1 MVIKPIY
8 EPDLAAPYP
17 PDYDTPPHQ
26 GSQDSQY
33 RNAPQSPSFPPR
45 EPMIMGFPPSDSTY
59 VFRQPAPAPVPSPYL
74 YSGQSAAQQ
83 YPQQPTYADPPRPEP
98 ASYSPQPPQSPQPQ
112 YPSSQP
118 PQSPQPQYTTPQ
130 PAFSPPAEPLYPA
143 QPVPPAPPPYSTY
156 GDVKQKY
163 PSSADPA
170 PGAIPELASD
180 DAERGLMGAMLG
192 GATGAFAG
200 HKVNHGFLGALGGA
214 YAGHK
219 LEDALKDQK
228 KHNSRPSSS
237 NSQQQAPMMM
247 IPPQPMSSG
256 PSPSPSP
263 KPEPSRFGNFSHSS
277 SRISLD
283 RDYDLIA
290 ECRTIRGHQKL
301 SSISLNHCL
310 TNMDGH
316 FKWAGKDPGNFGAS
330 ARNVRLADEGR
341 VLEADL
347 RAKDGTWRLDR
358 IHLDERITNI
368 DGDLQL
374 KN

>member
-1 MVIKPIY
+1 
-8 EPDLAAPYP
+8 
-17 PDYDTPPHQ
+17 
-26 GSQDSQY
+26 
-33 RNAPQSPSFPPR
+33 
-45 EPMIMGFPPSDSTY
+45 
-59 VFRQPAPAPVPSPYL
+59 
-74 YSGQSAAQQ
+74 
-83 YPQQPTYADPPRPEP
+83 
-98 ASYSPQPPQSPQPQ
+98 
-112 YPSSQP
+112 
-118 PQSPQPQYTTPQ
+118 
-130 PAFSPPAEPLYPA
+130 
-143 QPVPPAPPPYSTY
+143 
-156 GDVKQKY
+156 
-163 PSSADPA
+163 
-170 PGAIPELASD
+170 
-180 DAERGLMGAMLG
+180 MGAVLG

-200 HKVNHGFLGALGGA
+200 HKVNHGFLGAVGGA

-219 LEDALKDQK
+219 LEDALKDKK

-237 NSQQQAPMMM
+237 SSQQQELPPMM
-247 IPPQPMSSG
+247 IVPPQPIYDRVDTPTSASA
-256 PSPSPSP
+256 PSPSP

-301 SSISLNHCL
+301 SSISLNQCL

-316 FKWAGKDPGNFGAS
+316 FKWAGADPGRFGDS

-347 RAKDGTWRLDR
+347 RAMNGTWRADR

-374 KN
+374 K

>member
-1 MVIKPIY
+1 MCEVTPTSNRPRPRSHLRISIPVN
-8 EPDLAAPYP
+8 P
-17 PDYDTPPHQ
+17 PHSSIPSSQHTLTLRGLSLPLTPPSHLSPRSLNTPLRSRLSPLNLSTPPHNLPFPLQ
-26 GSQDSQY
+26 
-33 RNAPQSPSFPPR
+33 PSRCTRLNLCTPA
-45 EPMIMGFPPSDSTY
+45 PPS
-59 VFRQPAPAPVPSPYL
+59 P
-74 YSGQSAAQQ
+74 
-83 YPQQPTYADPPRPEP
+83 
-98 ASYSPQPPQSPQPQ
+98 
-112 YPSSQP
+112 
-118 PQSPQPQYTTPQ
+118 TTP
-130 PAFSPPAEPLYPA
+130 E
-143 QPVPPAPPPYSTY
+143 QPVYTSPPAPPPYSTY

-247 IPPQPMSSG
+247 IPPQPMSPG

>member
-45 EPMIMGFPPSDSTY
+45 EPMIMGFPPQTRPMSSESSPRGDS
-59 VFRQPAPAPVPSPYL
+59 A
-74 YSGQSAAQQ
+74 G
-83 YPQQPTYADPPRPEP
+83 YPT
-98 ASYSPQPPQSPQPQ
+98 SPQYLSYPSYPPQSPQPQ

-143 QPVPPAPPPYSTY
+143 QPVYASPPSPTTPEQPVYTSPPAPPPYSTY

-247 IPPQPMSSG
+247 IPPQPMSPG